1 MLTMTGAAKIVNNII
16 KCGEKY
22 SVRYI
27 WKNMIKKCP
36 KLFSSF
42 RSSVIQTH
50 YILLYLP
57 ILGWGRCCLL
67 SHSLDPILFMQNIRV
82 LQQPSLLLPLKEHFK
97 KTVARPSTHQR
108 INENYTKEWRHLPV
122 PFKYVYFIAW
132 SDTNIVVDPNN
143 DIMRILIRILLSN

>member
-67 SHSLDPILFMQNIRV
+67 SHSLDPILFMQNIRL
-82 LQQPSLLLPLKEHFK
+82 LQQPLLLLPLYRNIFK
-97 KTVARPSTHQR
+97 KLWRGHR
-108 INENYTKEWRHLPV
+108 HTKESMKITP
-122 PFKYVYFIAW
+122 K
-132 SDTNIVVDPNN
+132 N
-143 DIMRILIRILLSN
+143 DDICLSLSNMFTLLLGPIQTLWWIQTTI